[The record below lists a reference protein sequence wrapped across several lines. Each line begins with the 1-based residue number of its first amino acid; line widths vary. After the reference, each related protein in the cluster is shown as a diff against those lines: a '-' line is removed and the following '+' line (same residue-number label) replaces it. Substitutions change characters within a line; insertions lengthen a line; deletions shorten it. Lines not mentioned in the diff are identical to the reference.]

1 MRRAASRQKRN
12 VPVKFVPMIL
22 FTAEI
27 GVRSEWFIEAT
38 PALLM
43 STSSRPWCFLISE
56 NILLTAG
63 SSPTSRQ

>member
-1 MRRAASRQKRN
+1 
-12 VPVKFVPMIL
+12 MIL
-22 FTAEI
+22 FTAAM

-43 STSSRPWCFLISE
+43 STSNRLSCFLISE

-63 SSPTSRQ
+63 SSATSRQ